1 MCTEPLKSLTR
12 NPMAKSVA
20 NEEQT
25 ELERAVSQNHENI
38 STLLSQ
44 ALGVPV
50 DLSPA
55 RADVLEGGIVEALS
69 HLKNHDLESATAR
82 LWAMKTLEA
91 AVSRARKL

>member
-1 MCTEPLKSLTR
+1 MSLLTG
-12 NPMAKSVA
+12 NPMAKSIA

-69 HLKNHDLESATAR
+69 WLRQAGDYKSNSWQALKILEGA
-82 LWAMKTLEA
+82 L
-91 AVSRARKL
+91 SRARKL

>member
-1 MCTEPLKSLTR
+1 
-12 NPMAKSVA
+12 MAKSIA

-69 HLKNHDLESATAR
+69 HLKNHVNHVTYGTNRLETATAR
-82 LWAMKTLEA
+82 LRAIETLEA
-91 AVSRARKL
+91 ALSRARKL